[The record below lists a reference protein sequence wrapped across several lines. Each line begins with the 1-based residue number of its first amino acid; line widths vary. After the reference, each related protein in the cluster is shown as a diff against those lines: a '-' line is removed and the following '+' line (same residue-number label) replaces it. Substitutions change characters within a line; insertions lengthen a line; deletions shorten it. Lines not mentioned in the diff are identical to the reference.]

1 MAHSRALED
10 IPKLGWPN
18 EVKAGLKDVAGG
30 AYNSARTILH
40 RHQHLLRASLRV
52 QIANRPH
59 RSLAN
64 SGVGVKA
71 ESRQPARV
79 LGLAHFAQSGDG
91 RPKTI
96 TLHLSEPLAVE
107 LGEVHSTGL
116 PQMEACGLTHRYMRV
131 EQPGPDAAG
140 AEPGSFSANP

>member
-1 MAHSRALED
+1 M
-10 IPKLGWPN
+10 
-18 EVKAGLKDVAGG
+18 
-30 AYNSARTILH
+30 
-40 RHQHLLRASLRV
+40 
-52 QIANRPH
+52 
-59 RSLAN
+59 
-64 SGVGVKA
+64 KA

-131 EQPGPDAAG
+131 EQPVAVLLGPSRVASPQTRKVPPCGQA
-140 AEPGSFSANP
+140 